1 MQSLALLL
9 AADFLGKLHTWRAQ
23 MGSDFYLL
31 VFVGVFA
38 VVILGAFGWALIF
51 KQPSYRSHHR
61 ASKPDASGTTRH
73 RHRHRHRR
81 KEHRPVNPTLAETG
95 GLPTLRDPKT
105 PPKSHL

>member
-1 MQSLALLL
+1 MQSLAIFF

-31 VFVGVFA
+31 AFVGV
-38 VVILGAFGWALIF
+38 VVLVILGAFGWALVF
-51 KQPSYRSHHR
+51 KQPSHRTHHR
-61 ASKPDASGTTRH
+61 ASKPDISGAT

-81 KEHRPVNPTLAETG
+81 KEHRPINPTLAETG
-95 GLPTLRDPKT
+95 GLPVPRDPKT

>member
-1 MQSLALLL
+1 MPLLAIFF

-31 VFVGVFA
+31 AFVGAFGL
-38 VVILGAFGWALIF
+38 VILGAFGWALIF
-51 KQPSYRSHHR
+51 KQPSHR
-61 ASKPDASGTTRH
+61 LHKRGHKPEAPSKTRH
-73 RHRHRHRR
+73 HHRHRR

-95 GLPTLRDPKT
+95 GLPTPRDPKT